1 MRINQYLAQ
10 TIGISRRAADK
21 DIEAGLVRIGGKRAH
36 LGDQVEGAAEVSYKG
51 KVLVQKKAAPIT
63 IVLNKPVGYVT
74 SRKRDETAAPTV
86 MELLPPELHHLK
98 PVGRLDKES
107 DGLLI
112 LTDDGDAIY
121 KSTHPKFQTAKEY
134 LVNFEHPL
142 SDREIVLWKKGLKL
156 TDGIAKAD
164 KIERVGR
171 KFHITLHQGKNRQ
184 IRRMAGKSGN
194 KVLNLTR
201 LSMGEIKLGNLE
213 VGKWKKLES
222 SKKKAII

>member
-10 TIGISRRAADK
+10 AVGISRRAADK

-36 LGDQVEGAAEVSYKG
+36 LGDQVEENVEVSYKG
-51 KVLVQKKAAPIT
+51 KLLSAKKTPPMT
-63 IVLNKPVGYVT
+63 IILNKPVGYVT
-74 SRKRDETAAPTV
+74 SRKRDETNAPTV
-86 MELLPPELHHLK
+86 MDLLPPELQHLK

-121 KSTHPKFQTAKEY
+121 QSTHPKFQTAKEY

-142 SDREIVLWKKGLKL
+142 SDREIAAWKKGIKL
-156 TDGIAKAD
+156 SDGIAKAD

-194 KVLNLTR
+194 TVLALTR
-201 LSMGEIKLGNLE
+201 LAMGDTKLGNLE
-213 VGKWKKLES
+213 TGKWKKLET
-222 SKKKAII
+222 SKKRK